1 MNLAENPIVQ
11 GIGRIADFVI
21 LNLLWL
27 ICSIPIFT
35 IGASTAALY
44 TVMLKLVKNEDGY
57 ITRDFLKA
65 FKENFKKATALWLIF
80 LVLGGILVVDFSSL
94 KLISERIGG
103 LLRIPLLIMTCL
115 LTAVCVYAFALQAR
129 FENTVKN
136 TFKNAVMLSLAKL
149 PYTALILFISI
160 TPVIIT
166 FMTTRTL
173 AIGMLYWLF
182 IGFAMAA
189 WLHSIILR
197 HIFKELEPQ
206 TQPEEN
212 IIEE

>member
-1 MNLAENPIVQ
+1 MNLAENLIIQ
-11 GIGRIADFVI
+11 GISRIADFVI

-27 ICSIPIFT
+27 LCSIPLFT

-57 ITRDFLKA
+57 LVRDFLKA

-80 LVLGGILVVDFSSL
+80 LVLGGILIVDFSSL
-94 KLISERIGG
+94 KLLSEHTGS

-115 LTAVCVYAFALQAR
+115 LTALYVYAFSLQAR

-136 TFKNAVMLSLAKL
+136 TLKNAVILLFAKL
-149 PYTALILFISI
+149 PYTLLILCISI
-160 TPVIIT
+160 VPVIIT
-166 FMTTRTL
+166 FMTTRTF
-173 AIGMLYWLF
+173 AIGILYWLF

-197 HIFKELEPQ
+197 HIFKELE
-206 TQPEEN
+206 
-212 IIEE
+212 